1 MVLNAVLTAKLRGD
15 AKPFRAKMALFA
27 MRRSNFFASKLLL
40 TAAAAISVA
49 PKLILAE
56 LCTNGAQCSDEVQK
70 AKLAS
75 EAAEKYRPEDSI
87 FSKIIR
93 KEVPADIIY
102 EDEKAVAFRDV
113 NPVTPKHILVIPQKP
128 LTQLSASTEEDIPLL
143 GHLLWVARNVA
154 EKENLNE
161 SGYRLVI
168 NSGRDAAQSVYH
180 LHIHILGGRQMSWP
194 PG

>member
-1 MVLNAVLTAKLRGD
+1 MLTAKLRGSGSN
-15 AKPFRAKMALFA
+15 AKPFRTKMALFV

-102 EDEKAVAFRDV
+102 EDEKVGA
-113 NPVTPKHILVIPQKP
+113 
-128 LTQLSASTEEDIPLL
+128 LSLFDT
-143 GHLLWVARNVA
+143 V
-154 EKENLNE
+154 
-161 SGYRLVI
+161 
-168 NSGRDAAQSVYH
+168 
-180 LHIHILGGRQMSWP
+180 
-194 PG
+194 

>member
-1 MVLNAVLTAKLRGD
+1 MGKVQSMILFRNFNTGHLHNVVSFSSVCKLTAKLRGD

-56 LCTNGAQCSDEVQK
+56 LCTNGAQCSDEVEK

-102 EDEKAVAFRDV
+102 EDEKVGA
-113 NPVTPKHILVIPQKP
+113 
-128 LTQLSASTEEDIPLL
+128 LSLFDT
-143 GHLLWVARNVA
+143 V
-154 EKENLNE
+154 
-161 SGYRLVI
+161 
-168 NSGRDAAQSVYH
+168 
-180 LHIHILGGRQMSWP
+180 
-194 PG
+194 

>member
-1 MVLNAVLTAKLRGD
+1 MGKVQSMILFHNFNTVHLHNVVSFSRVCMLTAKLRGSGSN
-15 AKPFRAKMALFA
+15 AKPFRTKMALFV

-102 EDEKAVAFRDV
+102 EDEKVGA
-113 NPVTPKHILVIPQKP
+113 
-128 LTQLSASTEEDIPLL
+128 LSLFDT
-143 GHLLWVARNVA
+143 V
-154 EKENLNE
+154 
-161 SGYRLVI
+161 
-168 NSGRDAAQSVYH
+168 
-180 LHIHILGGRQMSWP
+180 
-194 PG
+194 